1 MAVTEGNI
9 HLGCRLLPPVPP
21 LTCLEYI
28 VSHNVSTL
36 SLPLDSF
43 TKQHTI
49 SPFHIPA
56 YVSDIQNVMLKV
68 SNAQS
73 LINVAF

>member
-1 MAVTEGNI
+1 M
-9 HLGCRLLPPVPP
+9 PPPTP
-21 LTCLEYI
+21 CPSLTCLEYTA
-28 VSHNVSTL
+28 VSHHVSTL
-36 SLPLDSF
+36 SLALDSF

-56 YVSDIQNVMLKV
+56 YDSDIQKIILKI

-73 LINVAF
+73 HINMTF

>member
-1 MAVTEGNI
+1 MAVTLKKTFI
-9 HLGCRLLPPVPP
+9 LDAPPTPCP
-21 LTCLEYI
+21 SFTCFKYT
-28 VSHNVSTL
+28 VSHHVSTL

-56 YVSDIQNVMLKV
+56 CGSDIQKIMLEV

-73 LINVAF
+73 H

>member
-1 MAVTEGNI
+1 MLKTQICVTRPQ
-9 HLGCRLLPPVPP
+9 CVKY
-21 LTCLEYI
+21 T
-28 VSHNVSTL
+28 VSRHVSTL
-36 SLPLDSF
+36 SVPLDSF

-56 YVSDIQNVMLKV
+56 YGSDIQKIILKV

-73 LINVAF
+73 H

>member
-1 MAVTEGNI
+1 
-9 HLGCRLLPPVPP
+9 
-21 LTCLEYI
+21 LTCLEYT
-28 VSHNVSTL
+28 VSHHVSTL

-56 YVSDIQNVMLKV
+56 YGSDIQTIMLKF

-73 LINVAF
+73 LINMAF